1 MSDMM
6 YSRQAFEAA
15 HARLKSAPVQLTDSD
30 LEQLAIVDPELARQ
44 GIEHRHKALHPT
56 PPPVPLPAPSARL
69 DVDAVADAVI
79 DVIGK
84 AIAPLSA
91 RIDRIPPDGE
101 VSRHS
106 PRGRGVRLVTRQ
118 GGMCCATRTTRNTP
132 GTDGSGSTRR
142 QAREGVMTQHVSFA
156 GCRTSAQTV
165 GSFERGVVRRISRPS
180 WGCAPPHGYRPP
192 R

>member
-56 PPPVPLPAPSARL
+56 PPPVQLPAPSARL

-91 RIDRIPPDGE
+91 RITAIE
-101 VSRHS
+101 SRPMVKYHGIHREDAAYEEGS
-106 PRGRGVRLVTRQ
+106 LVTRQ
-118 GGMCCATRTTRNTP
+118 GGMWCATRTTRDTP
-132 GTDGSGSTRR
+132 GTDGSGW
-142 QAREGVMTQHVSFA
+142 QL
-156 GCRTSAQTV
+156 
-165 GSFERGVVRRISRPS
+165 VVKQ
-180 WGCAPPHGYRPP
+180 GKA
-192 R
+192 